1 MQKEQR
7 KQKPSGIHAN
17 NCCKQNPPMDART
30 SGQKS
35 EEKKFTQFQSIY
47 SKIFVNYKERDSN
60 FTMEQLGRHP
70 GDQGYHQGD
79 VVGRRQPHFC
89 GNFVK
94 KA

>member
-1 MQKEQR
+1 M
-7 KQKPSGIHAN
+7 AN

-30 SGQKS
+30 RGQKS

-60 FTMEQLGRHP
+60 FTTEQLGRHP
-70 GDQGYHQGD
+70 GDQGHHQED
-79 VVGRRQPHFC
+79 VVGRRQPHFY